1 MYMKNLKL
9 ITIFILLLSLTAG
22 ASAQSTKEYEQ
33 RKARLEREIAI
44 IDKQLAENNS
54 KSSSLMA
61 DLFLIRKNVANRKA
75 LVAESDRQIKSLND
89 QIYLKQRE
97 INRKQARIDTLS
109 AHYSKLLLSAYKNRD
124 ARVWYMYM
132 FASENLG
139 QAFRRFGYFRN
150 LSGQLNKEAKVIR
163 EEKARLEEEKE
174 KLGKMKAEAQAVRKE
189 RAAELERLAKEER
202 KADNVVK
209 QLKKEKKKYQS
220 QLTAKRKEVNA
231 LNREIERLIAEAVG
245 GDKSKASKTS
255 RTRVPIDTKL
265 DAEFSK
271 NKGKLPWPADGPVV
285 GRFGKHYHPVYK
297 NLELP
302 PNNGVD
308 IALSKGTKIQAVFD
322 GVVKQVIVM
331 PGYNQCV
338 LLQHGNHFTF
348 YCKLG
353 SVSVKAGD
361 KVKTGQALG
370 TVDTINGQTQL
381 HFQVW
386 QGTKPQNPET
396 WLLK

>member
-1 MYMKNLKL
+1 MKNLKL

-245 GDKSKASKTS
+245 GDKSKTSKTS

>member
-1 MYMKNLKL
+1 MKNLKL

-245 GDKSKASKTS
+245 GGKSKTSKTS

>member
-1 MYMKNLKL
+1 MKNLKL
-9 ITIFILLLSLTAG
+9 ITIFVLLLSMTAG
-22 ASAQSTKEYEQ
+22 ASAQSAKEYEQ
-33 RKARLEREIAI
+33 RKAKLEREIAI

-75 LVAESDRQIKSLND
+75 LVAESDRQIKKLND

-109 AHYSKLLLSAYKNRD
+109 AHYSKLLVSAYKNRD

-163 EEKARLEEEKE
+163 EEKAKLEEEKE

-189 RAAELERLAKEER
+189 RAAELGRLAKEER

-231 LNREIERLIAEAVG
+231 LNREIERLITEAVG
-245 GDKSKASKTS
+245 GGKSKTAKTS
-255 RTRVPIDTKL
+255 RTRVPVDTKL

-271 NKGKLPWPADGPVV
+271 NKGKLPWPAAGPVV
-285 GRFGKHYHPVYK
+285 GRFGKHYHTVYK
-297 NLELP
+297 NLKHP
-302 PNNGVD
+302 PNQGID
-308 IALSKGTKIQAVFD
+308 IA
-322 GVVKQVIVM
+322 
-331 PGYNQCV
+331 
-338 LLQHGNHFTF
+338 
-348 YCKLG
+348 
-353 SVSVKAGD
+353 
-361 KVKTGQALG
+361 
-370 TVDTINGQTQL
+370 
-381 HFQVW
+381 
-386 QGTKPQNPET
+386 
-396 WLLK
+396 